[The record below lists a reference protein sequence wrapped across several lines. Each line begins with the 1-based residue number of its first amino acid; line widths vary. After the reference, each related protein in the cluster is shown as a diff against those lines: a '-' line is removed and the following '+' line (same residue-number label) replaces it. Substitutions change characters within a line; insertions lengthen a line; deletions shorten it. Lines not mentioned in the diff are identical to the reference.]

1 MSDIMSCERFEE
13 RLADYMDGDA
23 RAGNVTDA
31 ERERLDAHAASCA
44 ACAELVADLRAI
56 MARAATLGAIDPP
69 PSVWVGIESRI
80 AADVVP
86 ITSAASRPVR
96 ARRAV
101 PLGYGIAAA
110 VAIMAATSGITYVAI
125 KNGTQEA
132 AAPVAMVTRST
143 PAESTTAAPAVGFT
157 ALDSSATGAGAQ
169 THASSGTRAAA
180 ETPASVVRARR
191 ERPSAGAVYDSEISR
206 LRDVLRERRAE
217 LDPRTV
223 VAIEQSIGVIDSA
236 IAQAR
241 AALAADPASR
251 FLNHQLNS
259 ALGKKMELL
268 RTAAMLPG
276 A

>member
-1 MSDIMSCERFEE
+1 MSEIMNCERFEE
-13 RLADYMDGDA
+13 RLADYMDGDL
-23 RAGNVTDA
+23 RDGGVTHT
-31 ERERLDAHAASCA
+31 ERDGLDAHVATCA

-56 MARAATLGAIDPP
+56 AARAATLGPIDPP
-69 PSVWVGIESRI
+69 ASVWAGIESRI

-86 ITSAASRPVR
+86 IATARPGPGGTRHAVR
-96 ARRAV
+96 PRYR
-101 PLGYGIAAA
+101 IAAA
-110 VAIMAATSGITYVAI
+110 VALVVATSGITYVAMI
-125 KNGTQEA
+125 EDPQDA
-132 AAPVAMVTRST
+132 ATPVAVVMRST
-143 PAESTTAAPAVGFT
+143 PAKGVETPPADALAT
-157 ALDSSATGAGAQ
+157 LDSPATGAGTRTLASAG
-169 THASSGTRAAA
+169 THAAA
-180 ETPASVVRARR
+180 ETPPGVVRARR
-191 ERPSAGAVYDSEISR
+191 ARPSAGAVYDSEISR

-223 VAIEQSIGVIDSA
+223 DAIEQSIGVIDSA

-251 FLNHQLNS
+251 FLDHQLNS